1 MTEEPGLT
9 ALPGYAAALFL
20 LCMMFY
26 NRTCISEMEGEDW
39 WEINNEW
46 LEHHPIAYS
55 VFKGLMLTD
64 MVRKQGYT
72 TSYPARQTTPMY
84 TASLTHTA
92 FHVLV
97 TRTLQELVALLPWK
111 PLGQVAANGS

>member
-26 NRTCISEMEGEDW
+26 NRTCVSEMEGKDW
-39 WEINNEW
+39 WEVNDEW

-55 VFKGLMLTD
+55 VFRGLMLTD
-64 MVRKQGYT
+64 MVRKRDVPLPIQ
-72 TSYPARQTTPMY
+72 PNRRPPC
-84 TASLTHTA
+84 
-92 FHVLV
+92 
-97 TRTLQELVALLPWK
+97 TRLR
-111 PLGQVAANGS
+111 

>member
-55 VFKGLMLTD
+55 VFRGLMLTD

-72 TSYPARQTTPMY
+72 TPIKPNIRPPC
-84 TASLTHTA
+84 
-92 FHVLV
+92 
-97 TRTLQELVALLPWK
+97 TRLR
-111 PLGQVAANGS
+111 